1 MPMKNPAEGGDA
13 GFPATGSMVERMG
26 IEPTT
31 FAMRTRRS
39 PS

>member
-1 MPMKNPAEGGDA
+1 V
-13 GFPATGSMVERMG
+13 VERRG
-26 IEPTT
+26 IEPLT

>member
-1 MPMKNPAEGGDA
+1 LHAA
-13 GFPATGSMVERMG
+13 LVERRG
-26 IEPTT
+26 IEPLT